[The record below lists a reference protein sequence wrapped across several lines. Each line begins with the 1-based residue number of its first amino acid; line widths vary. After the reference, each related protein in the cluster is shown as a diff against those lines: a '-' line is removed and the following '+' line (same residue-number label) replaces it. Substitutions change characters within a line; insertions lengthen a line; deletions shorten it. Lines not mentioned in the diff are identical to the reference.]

1 MSAWIPEKY
10 NGIHLIQSENDCVS
24 NEPATADIKTTRPE
38 RSAAEQA
45 RLDRERVVHER
56 FEWLHIC
63 NDYVSAILFLV
74 GSVFFLWSEWQEVA
88 TWFFIVGSVFF
99 LFAPILR
106 TLNKRYVKK
115 LRKGPIHW

>member
-1 MSAWIPEKY
+1 M
-10 NGIHLIQSENDCVS
+10 S

-88 TWFFIVGSVFF
+88 TWLFI

>member
-1 MSAWIPEKY
+1 M
-10 NGIHLIQSENDCVS
+10 S
-24 NEPATADIKTTRPE
+24 NESATANAETTTSK
-38 RSAAEQA
+38 RSATEQA
-45 RLDRERVVHER
+45 AFDHERVVHER
-56 FEWLHIC
+56 FEWLHIV

-74 GSVFFLWSEWQEVA
+74 GSVFFLWPKWQEVA